1 MTFNKGSVG
10 DLAMTLS
17 QVTVDR
23 HVTAGKGF
31 VLHRWASAGRSRPEA
46 TELSLFICD
55 LEYSV
60 TTIFTL

>member
-1 MTFNKGSVG
+1 
-10 DLAMTLS
+10 MTLS